1 MQTYMQDQDTKKRT
15 RSQSWFTPLDDEDT
29 PVINFGEDEEDSSQ
43 LQENNE
49 AQEYNKVSSFSDV
62 NQTESKR
69 MYVQT
74 LDRKEE
80 SHKVFRLNA
89 RGKIAIA
96 VFSIVFV
103 VLVAFAIYNGIAL
116 SSLSTEV
123 ALKNQAVA
131 SQTVVINDLT
141 REYNDLTVDVSDGI
155 SMGYRQ
161 PVSSDYVEIVVSKR
175 AAKNT
180 TQIESNWFDR
190 LCEFLSNLFG

>member
-1 MQTYMQDQDTKKRT
+1 M
-15 RSQSWFTPLDDEDT
+15 
-29 PVINFGEDEEDSSQ
+29 
-43 LQENNE
+43 QENNE